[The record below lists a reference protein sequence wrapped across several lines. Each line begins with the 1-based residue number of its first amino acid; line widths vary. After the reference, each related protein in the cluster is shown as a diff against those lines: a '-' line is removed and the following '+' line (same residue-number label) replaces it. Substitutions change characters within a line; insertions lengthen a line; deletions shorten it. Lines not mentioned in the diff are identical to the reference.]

1 VVAYDVFLADCPAR
15 TTLDLVADTWSVV
28 AVVALGRGPA
38 RYTELQGRI
47 GGISKKMLTQTLRK
61 LETNGLVERRAL
73 RTAPPGAEYRLTVL
87 GRTLLEPVRALSQW
101 AEEHTGE
108 LLEARDR
115 TALAAGG

>member
-1 VVAYDVFLADCPAR
+1 MFLADCPAR

-28 AVVALGRGPA
+28 AVVALGRAA
-38 RYTELQGRI
+38 RYTELQERI

-61 LETNGLVERRAL
+61 LEANGLVERRAL